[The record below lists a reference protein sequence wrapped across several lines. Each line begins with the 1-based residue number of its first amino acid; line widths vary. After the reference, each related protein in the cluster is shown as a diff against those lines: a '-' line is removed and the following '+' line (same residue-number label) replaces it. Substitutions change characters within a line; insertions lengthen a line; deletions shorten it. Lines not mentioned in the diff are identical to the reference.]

1 MTDEIRPALSADEW
15 EQVMRFGGPVKYD
28 SFLELLA
35 VEPPLIQHNAM
46 FRMMAL
52 ANAAL
57 SDGDARTFTP
67 RDVQLLREAAS
78 ASADFPGGGLDL
90 LCARIDALL
99 PPERPRQ
106 TSRN

>member
-1 MTDEIRPALSADEW
+1 VTDEIRPALSAEEW
-15 EQVMRFGGPVKYD
+15 EQVMRFGGPMKYD

-35 VEPPLIQHNAM
+35 VEPAPVQRNTM

-57 SDGDARTFTP
+57 PEGDARKFTMH
-67 RDVQLLREAAS
+67 DVRLLRDAAS
-78 ASADFPGGGLDL
+78 ASADYTGGGLDL

-99 PPERPRQ
+99 PPQCRKQ
-106 TSRN
+106 TSAN